1 MPLPAS
7 AALAVEV
14 LTSIRDT
21 SGAPRMVLSRTYKDL
36 VLRPPGLMT
45 VEGIA
50 DTGGGSAAWFKDT
63 EGNTMGVLPL
73 NS

>member
-1 MPLPAS
+1 
-7 AALAVEV
+7 
-14 LTSIRDT
+14 
-21 SGAPRMVLSRTYKDL
+21 
-36 VLRPPGLMT
+36 MT